1 MKFRRRVEEVDE
13 EEEEEGEA
21 ALFLIGGSE
30 KSERL
35 FLGYAS
41 RLPSFFIKAKKKKKN
56 TQIAIVG
63 ALPLSFIKRGNACI
77 MPFHFKC
84 LRLQEDRVG
93 DHGE

>member
-1 MKFRRRVEEVDE
+1 MKFRRRVEEVG
-13 EEEEEGEA
+13 EEEEGEA

-41 RLPSFFIKAKKKKKN
+41 RLLCFFIKKRKN
-56 TQIAIVG
+56 TQIAIAG
-63 ALPLSFIKRGNACI
+63 ALPLIFIKRGNACI

-84 LRLQEDRVG
+84 LQLQEDRVG

>member
-1 MKFRRRVEEVDE
+1 MKFRRRVEEVG
-13 EEEEEGEA
+13 EEEEGEA

-35 FLGYAS
+35 FLGYTS
-41 RLPSFFIKAKKKKKN
+41 RLLCFFIKERKTKKKN
-56 TQIAIVG
+56 TQIAIAG
-63 ALPLSFIKRGNACI
+63 ALPLIFIKRGKACI